1 MKVNVQI
8 AGLIDGDTVHGEK
21 DIELKEGSTVDEL
34 IKRADKDF
42 KFKKQYFKL
51 LLKQGRLPTILI
63 NGDRLDLPEGYST
76 VLKEGDKVSVILP
89 MSGG

>member
-8 AGLIDGDTVHGEK
+8 AGLIDGDTVHGER

-63 NGDRLDLPEGYST
+63 NGDRLDLPEGYSM

>member
-21 DIELKEGSTVDEL
+21 DIELKEGTTVDEL

-63 NGDRLDLPEGYST
+63 NGDRLDLPEGYAT

>member
-21 DIELKEGSTVDEL
+21 DIELKEGTTVDEL

>member
-21 DIELKEGSTVDEL
+21 DIELKEGTTVDEL

-51 LLKQGRLPTILI
+51 LLKQGRLPTILL

-76 VLKEGDKVSVILP
+76 ALKDGDKISVILP